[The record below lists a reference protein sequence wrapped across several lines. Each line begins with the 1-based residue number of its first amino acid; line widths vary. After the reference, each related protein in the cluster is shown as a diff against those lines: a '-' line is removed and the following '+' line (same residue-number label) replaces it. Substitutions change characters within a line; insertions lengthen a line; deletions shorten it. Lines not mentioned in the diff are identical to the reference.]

1 MVHELFLVLD
11 NIIFDLQ
18 KSGGISVVWYELLKR
33 LQRETDSE
41 CLYIDN
47 HASQNPFRTLLNIEN
62 RAILNGDAFIPLTR
76 YLPVAIKEQQK
87 FIFHSSY
94 YRYCNNPNA
103 INITT
108 VHDFTYEYYRNGIAK
123 KLHCWQKYQAIRHS
137 KYIVCISENTKRDLL
152 RFLPDIEEDRIRVI
166 YNGVSEEYYPLK
178 CDQSENLP
186 FEKGS
191 YVVFVGARGG
201 YKNFDLLKR
210 YIAKSNYN
218 LVIVGSALSEEEKKS
233 LEQYVPQNRYCCMGF
248 LPNKELNVIYNH
260 AAALVYPSAYEG
272 FGIPVIEAQR
282 AGCPAIAYNGSSIP
296 EIIGDTPLLMSE
308 LSEKELLDK
317 LEMLSDSE
325 LMKKV
330 RANGMENANRFSWDK
345 MYQGYLELYK
355 EAFK

>member
-1 MVHELFLVLD
+1 MKLLFD
-11 NIIFDLQ
+11 NIVFDLQ

-33 LQRETDSE
+33 IQSE
-41 CLYIDN
+41 VDIESLYVDN
-47 HASQNPFRTLLNIEN
+47 HASQNPFRNLLNIDN
-62 RAILNGDAFIPLTR
+62 RTILKGDAFIPLTR

-103 INITT
+103 VNITT

-123 KLHCWQKYQAIRHS
+123 RLHCWQKYQAIRHS

-166 YNGVSEEYYPLK
+166 YNGVSEEYYPLE

-201 YKNFDLLKR
+201 YKNFDLLKSC
-210 YIAKSNYN
+210 IAKSKYN
-218 LVIVGSALSEEEKKS
+218 LVIVGSALSEEEKQS
-233 LEQYVPQNRYCCMGF
+233 IEQYVPQNRYCCMGF

-260 AAALVYPSAYEG
+260 AAALIYPSAYEG

-282 AGCPAIAYNGSSIP
+282 AGCPVIAYNSSSIP

-308 LSEKELLDK
+308 LSEKELLNK
-317 LEMLSDSE
+317 LELLSDSE
-325 LMKKV
+325 LLKAV
-330 RANGMENANRFSWDK
+330 RTDGLENSKRFSWDK
-345 MYQGYLELYK
+345 MCQGYLDLYK